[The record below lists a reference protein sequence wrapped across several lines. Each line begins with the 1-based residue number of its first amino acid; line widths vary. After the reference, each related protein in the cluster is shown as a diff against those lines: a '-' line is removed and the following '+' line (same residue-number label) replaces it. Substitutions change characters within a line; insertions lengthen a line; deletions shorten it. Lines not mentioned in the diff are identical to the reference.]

1 MLVNFDTYDVL
12 DVLAKIITIPFF
24 ILAPFKRNET
34 YSKIIR
40 LICTSALL
48 IINLIQIPMQ
58 IHMEKPYTQNII
70 LVILWFISSLCTAFS
85 FREDS

>member
-1 MLVNFDTYDVL
+1 MSVNFDAYVVL
-12 DVLAKIITIPFF
+12 DVLAKILTIPFF
-24 ILAPFKRNET
+24 ILASFKRNET
-34 YSKIIR
+34 YSRIIQ

-58 IHMEKPYTQNII
+58 IHMEESYTQNII

-85 FREDS
+85 LGEDS